1 MLLKK
6 AENTQVWWN
15 SSIDIEII
23 ACRSHAVC
31 FGRLLGE
38 HSIME
43 RFTCG
48 VFALRALVN
57 VWVLMGLATVDSL
70 KGLRGTSNALV
81 DQIKPQC
88 WHAAKHSATE
98 SSARRSAIRHACRTY
113 SSVKT
118 STTADLTHSICA
130 YKTDSNRHVPL
141 EMNEIYFNV
150 NWSSALL
157 KIIIQ
162 NQMNYI
168 PCLLRICRNILCSS
182 RSLIGPHFKD
192 TKMGV

>member
-23 ACRSHAVC
+23 ACRSHAAC

-57 VWVLMGLATVDSL
+57 VWVLMGHATVDSL

-88 WHAAKHSATE
+88 
-98 SSARRSAIRHACRTY
+98 
-113 SSVKT
+113 
-118 STTADLTHSICA
+118 
-130 YKTDSNRHVPL
+130 
-141 EMNEIYFNV
+141 
-150 NWSSALL
+150 
-157 KIIIQ
+157 
-162 NQMNYI
+162 
-168 PCLLRICRNILCSS
+168 
-182 RSLIGPHFKD
+182 
-192 TKMGV
+192 

>member
-1 MLLKK
+1 MLFKK

-15 SSIDIEII
+15 FSIDIEII

-31 FGRLLGE
+31 FGSLLGE

-57 VWVLMGLATVDSL
+57 AWVLMGLATVDSL

-88 WHAAKHSATE
+88 WHAAKRSATE
-98 SSARRSAIRHACRTY
+98 SLPRQSAIRHSCCTY
-113 SSVKT
+113 SSVNK
-118 STTADLTHSICA
+118 STAADLTHCVCA
-130 YKTDSNRHVPL
+130 YKTDSNRHIPR
-141 EMNEIYFNV
+141 EINLNRETYFNV
-150 NWSSALL
+150 NWSSALFKL
-157 KIIIQ
+157 IIQ
-162 NQMNYI
+162 NRMIY
-168 PCLLRICRNILCSS
+168 
-182 RSLIGPHFKD
+182 
-192 TKMGV
+192 M